1 VRNQNAK
8 KIIIKRFSL
17 NLKNNFKLP
26 KILMKL
32 KITFGNTE
40 IAKKNLEGVVNENK
54 SLILTS
60 NNLIKKLWL

>member
-1 VRNQNAK
+1 
-8 KIIIKRFSL
+8 
-17 NLKNNFKLP
+17 
-26 KILMKL
+26 MKL

-40 IAKKNLEGVVNENK
+40 IAKKNFEGVVNENK